1 MRKLFFSISL
11 VFTIF
16 FCITTLTSCDEEGFV
31 NRRGVYKF
39 SEINANFSVDVD
51 WMTDFGSL
59 PTGMSVFTYGENTG
73 VKSEI
78 TNSVNTI
85 DLKRPV
91 DNYRLLIF
99 NLTPDEFSTLT
110 FHNTQNIDSF
120 YVKLKPL
127 TQYMNG
133 KWDQGVEY
141 MCAPE
146 PFAFAYDTIAIT
158 KDMVESSYCKAFQ
171 TEDCDECS
179 DSIVYVYKEKPQ
191 PMAIKLE
198 IRIRTNG
205 ITNLKKLAGSLSGLA
220 DGYMPGVQHNT
231 TESGIYLLDDW
242 KITLDSVGATN
253 GWVSTVVTTFGLPH
267 GTEDVAERD
276 SSLNRLTL
284 NYTLRDRSTLTLS
297 FCVGDMFSYEEDTR
311 AITIPTLH
319 NLELIIN
326 TDIDENDPS
335 GEEKPRPRFI
345 IPKLPD
351 VIPVDDDDDGS
362 GSGFDAD
369 VDKWEEGGN
378 IDIGL

>member
-1 MRKLFFSISL
+1 M
-11 VFTIF
+11 
-16 FCITTLTSCDEEGFV
+16 
-31 NRRGVYKF
+31 
-39 SEINANFSVDVD
+39 
-51 WMTDFGSL
+51 
-59 PTGMSVFTYGENTG
+59 
-73 VKSEI
+73 
-78 TNSVNTI
+78 
-85 DLKRPV
+85 
-91 DNYRLLIF
+91 
-99 NLTPDEFSTLT
+99 
-110 FHNTQNIDSF
+110 
-120 YVKLKPL
+120 
-127 TQYMNG
+127 
-133 KWDQGVEY
+133 
-141 MCAPE
+141 
-146 PFAFAYDTIAIT
+146 
-158 KDMVESSYCKAFQ
+158 
-171 TEDCDECS
+171 
-179 DSIVYVYKEKPQ
+179 
-191 PMAIKLE
+191 
-198 IRIRTNG
+198 
-205 ITNLKKLAGSLSGLA
+205 
-220 DGYMPGVQHNT
+220 
-231 TESGIYLLDDW
+231 
-242 KITLDSVGATN
+242 GATN